1 MRHHR
6 RKRVCGVALPHLGH
20 PGWEELG
27 ILSAVDRAIVMGS
40 LTVDKK
46 LQLYRRYPLLVET
59 QAFGVSFFFLTF
71 LFLSSLQMFEV
82 WRVCRRIGGAPE

>member
-1 MRHHR
+1 MRHLHR

-46 LQLYRRYPLLVET
+46 LQLYRKLKHLGCR
-59 QAFGVSFFFLTF
+59 FSF
-71 LFLSSLQMFEV
+71 
-82 WRVCRRIGGAPE
+82 